1 MTGAAVQSRRYAEGM
16 ETRRIVLGDT
26 HVDNAESNKTDFD
39 KPFQELITE
48 AAWGHV
54 WSRPGWT
61 KRERSIVTIALL
73 AALGQDEELIMHIR
87 ATANTG
93 ATKDDICEALLHVAI
108 YAGCAGGKSRD
119 QAGQAG
125 LQRTGSRKGS
135 VTGGSNVQQ
144 ETGNRCI
151 FSSATGCGIRRPIR
165 RITRQASC
173 VHRNGRLLSF
183 DNTLSEITGPV
194 FGHSILGELDDDLI
208 HNFAKPGESAIGQR
222 IIVHGRV
229 IDERGKGVAG
239 ALLEFWQANAGG
251 RYRHKRE
258 GYVAALDPNFG
269 GCGRTITDEDGYYR
283 FRTVK
288 PGAYPWPNGVNDW
301 RPAHIHFSVFGHG
314 FAQRL
319 ITQMYFEG
327 DPMIWNCPIVRSIP
341 DKAAIE
347 QLIAALDMNNTIPM
361 DARAYKFDIV
371 LRGRRSTLF
380 ENRMEGN

>member
-1 MTGAAVQSRRYAEGM
+1 MVNSKPETGAFFQRDRQWHPPAYAP
-16 ETRRIVLGDT
+16 DY
-26 HVDNAESNKTDFD
+26 KTS
-39 KPFQELITE
+39 T
-48 AAWGHV
+48 V
-54 WSRPGWT
+54 
-61 KRERSIVTIALL
+61 RSP
-73 AALGQDEELIMHIR
+73 QR
-87 ATANTG
+87 A
-93 ATKDDICEALLHVAI
+93 
-108 YAGCAGGKSRD
+108 
-119 QAGQAG
+119 
-125 LQRTGSRKGS
+125 
-135 VTGGSNVQQ
+135 
-144 ETGNRCI
+144 
-151 FSSATGCGIRRPIR
+151 
-165 RITRQASC
+165 
-173 VHRNGRLLSF
+173 LLSF

-194 FGHSILGELDDDLI
+194 FGHSILGELDNDLI

-258 GYVAALDPNFG
+258 GYIAALDPNFG

-288 PGAYPWPNGVNDW
+288 PGAYPWPNGANDW

-347 QLIAALDMNNTIPM
+347 QLVAALDMNNTIPM

>member
-1 MTGAAVQSRRYAEGM
+1 VSNRKPETGAFFQRDRQWHPPAY
-16 ETRRIVLGDT
+16 TPDY
-26 HVDNAESNKTDFD
+26 KTS
-39 KPFQELITE
+39 
-48 AAWGHV
+48 V
-54 WSRPGWT
+54 V
-61 KRERSIVTIALL
+61 RSPQRALL
-73 AALGQDEELIMHIR
+73 SL
-87 ATANTG
+87 
-93 ATKDDICEALLHVAI
+93 
-108 YAGCAGGKSRD
+108 
-119 QAGQAG
+119 
-125 LQRTGSRKGS
+125 
-135 VTGGSNVQQ
+135 
-144 ETGNRCI
+144 
-151 FSSATGCGIRRPIR
+151 
-165 RITRQASC
+165 
-173 VHRNGRLLSF
+173 

-194 FGHSILGELDDDLI
+194 FGHALLGELDADLI
-208 HNFAKPGESAIGQR
+208 HNFARPGESAIGQR

-229 IDERGKGVAG
+229 VDERGVGVAG

-258 GYVAALDPNFG
+258 GYLAALDPNFG

-327 DPMIWNCPIVRSIP
+327 DPMIWQCPIVKSIP

-347 QLIAALDMNNTIPM
+347 QLIAALDRQNTIPM

>member
-1 MTGAAVQSRRYAEGM
+1 MSNKKLETGAFFQRDRQWHPPAY
-16 ETRRIVLGDT
+16 TPDY
-26 HVDNAESNKTDFD
+26 KTS
-39 KPFQELITE
+39 
-48 AAWGHV
+48 V
-54 WSRPGWT
+54 V
-61 KRERSIVTIALL
+61 RSP
-73 AALGQDEELIMHIR
+73 QR
-87 ATANTG
+87 A
-93 ATKDDICEALLHVAI
+93 
-108 YAGCAGGKSRD
+108 
-119 QAGQAG
+119 
-125 LQRTGSRKGS
+125 
-135 VTGGSNVQQ
+135 
-144 ETGNRCI
+144 
-151 FSSATGCGIRRPIR
+151 
-165 RITRQASC
+165 
-173 VHRNGRLLSF
+173 LLSF

-194 FGHSILGELDDDLI
+194 FGHSILGELDNDLI
-208 HNFAKPGESAIGQR
+208 HNFAKPGQSAIGQR

-258 GYVAALDPNFG
+258 GYIAALDPNFG
-269 GCGRTITDEDGYYR
+269 GCGRTITDEEGYYR

-314 FAQRL
+314 FVQRL

-341 DKAAIE
+341 GKAAIE
-347 QLIAALDMNNTIPM
+347 QLVAALDMNNTIPM

-380 ENRMEGN
+380 ENRVEGN

>member
-1 MTGAAVQSRRYAEGM
+1 MVNRKPETGAFFQRDRQWHPPAYAP
-16 ETRRIVLGDT
+16 DY
-26 HVDNAESNKTDFD
+26 KT
-39 KPFQELITE
+39 
-48 AAWGHV
+48 
-54 WSRPGWT
+54 
-61 KRERSIVTIALL
+61 SIVRSP
-73 AALGQDEELIMHIR
+73 QR
-87 ATANTG
+87 A
-93 ATKDDICEALLHVAI
+93 
-108 YAGCAGGKSRD
+108 
-119 QAGQAG
+119 
-125 LQRTGSRKGS
+125 
-135 VTGGSNVQQ
+135 
-144 ETGNRCI
+144 
-151 FSSATGCGIRRPIR
+151 
-165 RITRQASC
+165 
-173 VHRNGRLLSF
+173 LLSF

-194 FGHSILGELDDDLI
+194 FGHSILGELDNDLI

-258 GYVAALDPNFG
+258 GYIAALDPNFG

-347 QLIAALDMNNTIPM
+347 QLVAALDMNNTIPM

>member
-1 MTGAAVQSRRYAEGM
+1 MVNRKPETGAFFQRDRQWHPPAYAP
-16 ETRRIVLGDT
+16 DY
-26 HVDNAESNKTDFD
+26 KT
-39 KPFQELITE
+39 
-48 AAWGHV
+48 
-54 WSRPGWT
+54 
-61 KRERSIVTIALL
+61 SIVRSP
-73 AALGQDEELIMHIR
+73 QR
-87 ATANTG
+87 A
-93 ATKDDICEALLHVAI
+93 
-108 YAGCAGGKSRD
+108 
-119 QAGQAG
+119 
-125 LQRTGSRKGS
+125 
-135 VTGGSNVQQ
+135 
-144 ETGNRCI
+144 
-151 FSSATGCGIRRPIR
+151 
-165 RITRQASC
+165 
-173 VHRNGRLLSF
+173 LLSF

-194 FGHSILGELDDDLI
+194 FGHSILGELDNDLI

-258 GYVAALDPNFG
+258 GYIAALDPNFG

-288 PGAYPWPNGVNDW
+288 PGAYPWPNSVNDW

-347 QLIAALDMNNTIPM
+347 QLVAALDMNNTIPM